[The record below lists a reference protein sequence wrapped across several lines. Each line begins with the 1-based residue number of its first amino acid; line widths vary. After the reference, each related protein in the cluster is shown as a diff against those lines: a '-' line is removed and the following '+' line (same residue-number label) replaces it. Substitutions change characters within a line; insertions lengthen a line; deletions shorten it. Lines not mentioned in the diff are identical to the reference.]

1 MAKRKKKR
9 RKQKPTAL
17 VSSWLADLLLAI
29 ASGVI
34 TATLLKALNFE
45 KKERGRATGSA
56 PLLLYTDS
64 FVNTICKG
72 G

>member
-17 VSSWLADLLLAI
+17 ASSWLADLLLAI

-34 TATLLKALNFE
+34 TAALLKALNFE
-45 KKERGRATGSA
+45 KKEGPGNRLG
-56 PLLLYTDS
+56 PS
-64 FVNTICKG
+64 FIIYRQFC
-72 G
+72 

>member
-17 VSSWLADLLLAI
+17 ASSWLADLLLAI

-45 KKERGRATGSA
+45 KKERKGPGNRLG
-56 PLLLYTDS
+56 PS
-64 FVNTICKG
+64 FIIYRQFC
-72 G
+72 